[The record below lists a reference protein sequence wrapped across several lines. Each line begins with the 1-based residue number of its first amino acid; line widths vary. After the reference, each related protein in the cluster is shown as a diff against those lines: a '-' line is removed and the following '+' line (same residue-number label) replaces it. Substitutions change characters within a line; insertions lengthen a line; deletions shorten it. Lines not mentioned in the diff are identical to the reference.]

1 MLISFASAFLLCTA
15 FGMLVCTLRLNIK
28 WGDGP
33 THIIMLMGGILSGAY
48 LPLQL
53 WPEFMQSFLLVQP
66 FAGYLD
72 IPLRLYV
79 GTMLPA
85 DAYWAIGLQISWAMI
100 FIFTGRSLMSVRLKS
115 IIVQGG

>member
-1 MLISFASAFLLCTA
+1 MHYIWNV
-15 FGMLVCTLRLNIK
+15 VCAIRLNIT
-28 WGDGP
+28 WDEGP
-33 THIIMLMGGILSGAY
+33 TYIMMLIGGILSGSY

-53 WPEFMQSFLLVQP
+53 WPEFMQDFLIIQP

-79 GTMLPA
+79 GTLMPK
-85 DAYWAIGLQISWAMI
+85 DAFWAIGLQIFWIIA
-100 FIFTGRSLMSVRLKS
+100 FIIAGRFIMSVRLKK